1 MGFEPRWDHRK
12 SEIGNKSRFFNS
24 MNAMKFYVYILQSTK
39 TAKFYIGQTQNLEN
53 RFDEHNSGKSKYTS
67 KDAPW
72 NLVWYG
78 VVGTRKES
86 YGLEQQIKSFKSRK
100 RIIKH
105 IEDNQ
110 VGSGSENL
118 QISNLLDFRESS

>member
-1 MGFEPRWDHRK
+1 LET
-12 SEIGNKSRFFNS
+12 SLAFFNS
-24 MNAMKFYVYILQSTK
+24 INDMKFYIYILQSTK
-39 TAKFYIGQTQNLEN
+39 TAKFYIGQNQNLEK

-72 NLVWYG
+72 NLVWYS

-86 YGLEQQIKSFKSRK
+86 YGLEQQLKRFKSRK
-100 RIIKH
+100 RNIKH